1 MRERVDSMRAPATG
15 MVSLQIAARGPVVLE
30 GLPQFVLRIV
40 RVIDDHARPVAP
52 ISVTAVP
59 ITAVPI
65 AAISVTAVAVAA
77 VAVAAV
83 AVAAVA
89 VAAVPVPAVAVAAV
103 AVAAVT
109 VAAVAVTAIAVA
121 PEALLVRRGSRHVEL
136 AAGAENDG
144 AWTQVFRIQ

>member
-30 GLPQFVLRIV
+30 GLPQLVLRIV

-83 AVAAVA
+83 AVAAI
-89 VAAVPVPAVAVAAV
+89 AVAVV
-103 AVAAVT
+103 AVT
-109 VAAVAVTAIAVA
+109 VVAVDAVGIAAIVVA
-121 PEALLVRRGSRHVEL
+121 AHPI
-136 AAGAENDG
+136 
-144 AWTQVFRIQ
+144 RIIDITDVGVA